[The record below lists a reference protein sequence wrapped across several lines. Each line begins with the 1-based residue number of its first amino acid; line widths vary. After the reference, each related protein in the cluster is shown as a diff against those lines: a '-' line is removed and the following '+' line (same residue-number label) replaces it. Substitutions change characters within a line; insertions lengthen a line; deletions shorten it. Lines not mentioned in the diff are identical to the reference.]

1 MEQARFDLKTIAASY
16 EKQFPATNRG
26 VSAIVTPMRE
36 DLIGDFSTQILILFG
51 AVGLVLLIACA
62 NVANLLLA
70 RATSRLREIASAAR
84 SEPAVA
90 ASSVSCSPKAYC
102 YP

>member
-1 MEQARFDLKTIAASY
+1 MSRENLGERGDHSWKAIGRLKQGIVLEQARFDLKTIAASY

-51 AVGLVLLIACA
+51 AVGLVLLIPCA
-62 NVANLLLA
+62 NVANLLLG
-70 RATSRLREIASAAR
+70 RSTSPL
-84 SEPAVA
+84 
-90 ASSVSCSPKAYC
+90 KA
-102 YP
+102 